1 MWYCHYCKISSE
13 NKSLRMLFSLA
24 MPPLK
29 RLGPMFTFATYIG
42 YQLIPQAPIA
52 GALVATLG
60 VFLPGFL
67 LLLGVLKHWQHLAHV
82 PKVSGALN
90 GVNAAV
96 VGLLLSALYQ
106 PVFTS
111 AVLNPSDLVFV
122 LVGFYLLKQL
132 QLPIISIVI
141 SFILL
146 GVASNWIV

>member
-1 MWYCHYCKISSE
+1 
-13 NKSLRMLFSLA
+13 
-24 MPPLK
+24 MPLP
-29 RLGPMFTFATYIG
+29 A
-42 YQLIPQAPIA
+42 
-52 GALVATLG
+52 

-67 LLLGVLKHWQHLAHV
+67 LLLGVLKHWQHLAQV
-82 PKVSGALN
+82 PRVSGALN

-96 VGLLLSALYQ
+96 VGLLLSALYK

-111 AVLNPSDLVFV
+111 AVLSPSDLVFV

-132 QLPIISIVI
+132 KLPIISIVI